1 MKKIHL
7 LALAAC
13 AASLM
18 AAGCG
23 QSNQTAQTTEKATP
37 TSATENAVQP
47 TDAPQA
53 CKYLD
58 ADIAKKYLG
67 GELKD
72 PEQNDTAGT
81 VSTCV
86 RMNDK
91 IDGLVLLVRRSANG
105 VEAATV
111 NAGAIAESKGLSG
124 VDPVMVTGLG
134 DKAYWAGGKL
144 NQMNV
149 FKGRDWLIL
158 NGMMAGFDKDKA
170 VEIMK
175 DVLAKM

>member
-7 LALAAC
+7 LLA
-13 AASLM
+13 
-18 AAGCG
+18 AAGCALSLVAAG
-23 QSNQTAQTTEKATP
+23 CSQSDKSTAKVTQPATTEIA
-37 TSATENAVQP
+37 TSA
-47 TDAPQA
+47 DAPQA

-58 ADIAKKYLG
+58 RKIAEKYLG
-67 GELKD
+67 GTIQD
-72 PEQNDTAGT
+72 PEQKDTAGV

-86 RMNDK
+86 QINEK
-91 IDGLVLLVRRSANG
+91 FQGITLLVRRSG
-105 VEAATV
+105 SGIEAATV
-111 NAGAIAESKGLSG
+111 NAGAIAESKTLSG
-124 VDPVMVTGLG
+124 VDPLIVDGLG

-158 NGMMAGFDKDKA
+158 NGMMGGFDKDKA

-175 DVLAKM
+175 DILANM